1 MSAPCSFVG
10 LRDGFPPGLAR
21 VPNSGAGGS
30 RLTTCVVPPGRPSP
44 FPDTCIPTR
53 ALHVRRFRSHP
64 RCAFGWFSLFGCFVV
79 SISEHHHRASFSAFE
94 FAVPGHLPR
103 DALSPVTT
111 VTSST
116 VCSHYRVS
124 SLSSLIVL
132 HPPSTAHSRGFF
144 VSPCCTRVLCS
155 VASFVVL
162 FLVGVFL
169 RCALLAATSV
179 PPQGFCLLFSGFA
192 SSLHAWFPVSS
203 SRFPPAPAF
212 RVGFHSFVFRHFR
225 MAECF
230 CISSPSSSFGAWLR
244 AVPSKV
250 VR

>member
-1 MSAPCSFVG
+1 M
-10 LRDGFPPGLAR
+10 R
-21 VPNSGAGGS
+21 
-30 RLTTCVVPPGRPSP
+30 RL
-44 FPDTCIPTR
+44 
-53 ALHVRRFRSHP
+53 RSHP

-155 VASFVVL
+155 VASCVVF
-162 FLVGVFL
+162 FLVG
-169 RCALLAATSV
+169 
-179 PPQGFCLLFSGFA
+179 G
-192 SSLHAWFPVSS
+192 
-203 SRFPPAPAF
+203 FPPLCIACCHICPPAGVLSSVFGF
-212 RVGFHSFVFRHFR
+212 RIVFARMVSRLFFVFPTGSGLSCGFSFLCVSPFQDGRMLLHFEPFFEFR
-225 MAECF
+225 RLA
-230 CISSPSSSFGAWLR
+230 
-244 AVPSKV
+244 
-250 VR
+250 